1 MKCLICGVV
10 ISHPKGQTRITQ
22 KCGVCRGVRNKV
34 NAKPRGR
41 LTMMRDWDKEEK
53 DNDNFSGQVKRD
65 EKDHDHHFDLFTGR
79 CAICLKTREQLR
91 KEW

>member
-1 MKCLICGVV
+1 
-10 ISHPKGQTRITQ
+10 
-22 KCGVCRGVRNKV
+22 
-34 NAKPRGR
+34 
-41 LTMMRDWDKEEK
+41 MMRDWDKEEK